1 MNMKKNLISF
11 LSLVTLTIFFSLAI
25 APDYLY
31 VNAQSEPP
39 IGGDIDS
46 GGNTGD
52 TGGSGT
58 SSKNIHI
65 NYVNPISVD
74 TIDAFIAKAI
84 DALVMLLT
92 PLVVIMIVWTGFLFI
107 KAQGNAEALG
117 VAKKA
122 LLYTVIGAIIVLI
135 AKGFSLAI
143 KSVFSEF

>member
-1 MNMKKNLISF
+1 MKIKITLFSTLIV
-11 LSLVTLTIFFSLAI
+11 LSVFIYTSMFSAANYAHAVT
-25 APDYLY
+25 
-31 VNAQSEPP
+31 EPP
-39 IGGDIDS
+39 FTS
-46 GGNTGD
+46 D
-52 TGGSGT
+52 TGGGNGGTTGNGT

-74 TIDAFIAKAI
+74 TIDGFIATAI

-107 KAQGNAEALG
+107 KAQGNVEALG

>member
-1 MNMKKNLISF
+1 MKIKIISF
-11 LSLVTLTIFFSLAI
+11 LILSTFAFLFLLPSFNLSSF
-25 APDYLY
+25 
-31 VNAQSEPP
+31 VNAQGNPP
-39 IGGDIDS
+39 SGVELS
-46 GGNTGD
+46 GGGNGD
-52 TGGSGT
+52 TTGNSA

-74 TIDAFIAKAI
+74 TIDGFIATAI

-107 KAQGNAEALG
+107 KAQGNVEALG